1 MSAPRQFG
9 TIRSGVV
16 HSCGGRT
23 MFAGHYGP
31 SLAIRAVRP
40 ALPLWIYPQRTDIVD
55 TGDVARH

>member
-1 MSAPRQFG
+1 
-9 TIRSGVV
+9 
-16 HSCGGRT
+16 

-31 SLAIRAVRP
+31 SLAIRAIRP